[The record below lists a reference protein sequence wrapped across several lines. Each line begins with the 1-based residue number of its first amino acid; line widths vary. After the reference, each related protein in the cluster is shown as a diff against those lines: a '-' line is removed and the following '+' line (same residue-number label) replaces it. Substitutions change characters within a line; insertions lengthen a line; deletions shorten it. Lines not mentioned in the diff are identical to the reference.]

1 MSFAKKMQGVAT
13 KLLNKFDE
21 SDGTRLTLLKRG
33 GEPVWYEILGEMVIQ
48 PDTSI
53 KLDGVTVSFS
63 SGLVNGTTIQ
73 TGDVMVIASA
83 SDSSIVIS
91 EQDRV
96 KIGDITWSI
105 VGQPIVDYTGVTIC
119 HKIHCRK

>member
-21 SDGTRLTLLKRG
+21 SDGARLTLLKRG
-33 GEPVWYEILGEMVIQ
+33 GEPVWDEILGEMVIQ

-73 TGDVMVIASA
+73 TGDVRVIASA